1 MMRIIKVYKSASLG
15 CTKERHSTTHFD
27 RCPWADVVSLHQ
39 LNEERRVKSEEFDTW
54 VHSTVLVRNEANIFS
69 INFLN
74 NFKLWVNLTK
84 CFLAPLP
91 WVRKRVKLFILF
103 VLLVSVLFTS
113 ASSPT
118 RRCLNLRRR
127 MPTWW
132 RASCQA
138 SVLRSPWIA
147 MASVPT
153 TWFLIASVSWS
164 TAKITTRMAT
174 TTLQTNFVSGA
185 ISWLFHRLSNHPRLF
200 EKWGELEVCPRF
212 LFL

>member
-1 MMRIIKVYKSASLG
+1 MRIIKVYKSASLG

-103 VLLVSVLFTS
+103 VLSEPKKANANLVKSISLVKYSEDNDQNGDNT
-113 ASSPT
+113 PT
-118 RRCLNLRRR
+118 DKLRVG
-127 MPTWW
+127 
-132 RASCQA
+132 CD
-138 SVLRSPWIA
+138 
-147 MASVPT
+147 
-153 TWFLIASVSWS
+153 
-164 TAKITTRMAT
+164 
-174 TTLQTNFVSGA
+174 
-185 ISWLFHRLSNHPRLF
+185 
-200 EKWGELEVCPRF
+200 
-212 LFL
+212 